1 MKLFFLVS
9 LILSIWLVI
18 PIAEAR
24 GLSAARAPG
33 ESSAQARVRVSKN
46 SFGPLH
52 PLSGFTSP
60 ESLSKTLPDL
70 NPTEIPE
77 VTSLAEMDAEF
88 VYIRDNRF
96 LHSNRPDFPRRM
108 TWLFPD
114 DGCYARAE
122 MAAIKLMKHP
132 FLAPKKIFAFGDL
145 VVNSANSISGSV
157 TWWYHVAVAYR
168 FQQDVYIFDPAIS
181 PKHPLLLQDWNVKM
195 GGLHTEIKY
204 AVCADR
210 TFDPDADCLHPDVVS
225 DEDVE
230 DDQKGYFQA
239 EWVRVLKLNRDPEK
253 ELGDLPPWL

>member
-1 MKLFFLVS
+1 MKLFFLGS
-9 LILSIWLVI
+9 LFLNILLTM

-24 GLSAARAPG
+24 GLSAVRTPG
-33 ESSAQARVRVSKN
+33 ESSAQARIRVSKN
-46 SFGPLH
+46 SFGLLR

-60 ESLSKTLPDL
+60 ESLSSTLPEI
-70 NPTEIPE
+70 NTNNIPE

-88 VYIRDNRF
+88 AYIRDTRF
-96 LHSNRPDFPRRM
+96 LHSIRPDFPRRM

-145 VVNSANSISGSV
+145 IVNSANSISGSV

-168 FQQDVYIFDPAIS
+168 FQQDIYIFDPAIS
-181 PKHPLLLQDWNVKM
+181 PKHPILIQDWNNKM
-195 GGLHTEIKY
+195 GGLQTEIRY
-204 AVCADR
+204 AICEDR
-210 TFDPDADCLHPDVVS
+210 TFDPDADCLHPNITS

-230 DDQKGYFQA
+230 DEQKSYFKA
-239 EWVRVLKLNRDPEK
+239 EWSRVFRLNRDPEK